1 MSRGAHLLFIAAF
14 LAVPAWAQQPAFLA
28 EAEDVPLPPGVEE
41 TVFGASFA
49 GADGRL
55 VETTADGETTAE
67 AVRSF
72 YDSAMPP
79 LGWGAIPRT
88 DGPQVFQRGRE
99 QLTIHIAQEGPRV
112 HVRYRLVSR
121 AASMAL
127 D

>member
-1 MSRGAHLLFIAAF
+1 MSRAAHLLFIAAF
-14 LAVPAWAQQPAFLA
+14 LTATAWAQQPSFLA
-28 EAEDVPLPPGVEE
+28 EAEDVPLPPGLEE
-41 TVFGASFA
+41 TVFGAAFA

-55 VETTADGETTAE
+55 VETTAAGETTAE
-67 AVRSF
+67 AVRGF
-72 YDSAMPP
+72 YDAAMPP
-79 LGWGAIPRT
+79 LGWAAIPRS

-99 QLTIHIAQEGPRV
+99 RLTISLVQEGPRV